1 MSIALM
7 SALFLLQDEPQVPWR
22 TDVEKARQAAMLV
35 GKPCV
40 IILHVDSSAL

>member
-1 MSIALM
+1 MTIALM
-7 SALFLLQDEPQVPWR
+7 TALVLLQDEAQAPWR